1 MSVLFQSCKAD
12 DTCRPCKGR
21 CHAVTEGCTACED
34 FEIKILRSRFIAHT
48 EPCFTDEQAREII
61 KQVKLNHKNATHNCW
76 GYLINNNN
84 YKSEFSSDNGEPPGT
99 AGRPILG
106 AIKKSG
112 RENIIVIVTR
122 YFGGKKLGVRGLI
135 EAYSAAAEG
144 VLNNF
149 K

>member
-1 MSVLFQSCKAD
+1 M
-12 DTCRPCKGR
+12 
-21 CHAVTEGCTACED
+21 TEKCIACED
-34 FEIKILRSRFIAHT
+34 FEIKILRSRFIAHA

-135 EAYSAAAEG
+135 EAYGAAADG

-149 K
+149 KILNN